1 MKSQSIIFFIIIA
14 VGLLSAQPTIA
25 ADGNL
30 YEETITS
37 ITRVDGEYFRWTET
51 REFLI
56 VDYNLITT
64 NDSKKM
70 EIRLQD
76 KSQNGRIETITQPL
90 KITNF
95 ELTADLNIDGTPRA
109 YLWDVYLFRDVE
121 NPNLALSPLDSG
133 IRVAYAEAE
142 QRVFDLE
149 STELF
154 FSVNLQHFEQDVSG
168 DVERYRVNT
177 ELSTKNYED
186 GRIEKVSIHL
196 KKVDS
201 DDNTVFEYSLEIQEK
216 STIQR
221 YLNYLDQPSLF
232 VPLQIGAVL
241 FAVYLYIRI
250 HRYWVENEI
259 KIIKGKGKKISIDI
273 LDPTEENQDTDDSSE
288 NTSD

>member
-1 MKSQSIIFFIIIA
+1 MKSQSIIFFIIFTL
-14 VGLLSAQPTIA
+14 GLLTVQPTVA

-37 ITRVDGEYFRWTET
+37 ITRVDGEYFRWTES

-56 VDYNLITT
+56 VDYNPITT
-64 NDSKKM
+64 NDSKEMAIK
-70 EIRLQD
+70 LQD
-76 KSQNGRIETITQPL
+76 KSQNGRIETIFQPL

-95 ELTADLNIDGTPRA
+95 ELTKVLNIDGTPRA
-109 YLWDVYLFRDVE
+109 YLWDIYLFRDIE
-121 NPNLALSPLDSG
+121 NPNLALSPLDSV
-133 IRVAYAEAE
+133 IRTAYAESE

-154 FSVNLQHFEQDVSG
+154 FSVNLQHFEQDESG
-168 DVERYRVNT
+168 DVERYQVNT

-186 GRIEKVSIHL
+186 GRIEKAAIHI

-216 STIQR
+216 SIIQR
-221 YLNYLDQPSLF
+221 YLNYLDQPSFF

-241 FAVYLYIRI
+241 LAVYAYIRA

-259 KIIKGKGKKISIDI
+259 KIIRGKGKKITIELIDPPI
-273 LDPTEENQDTDDSSE
+273 ENLDSEDSSE